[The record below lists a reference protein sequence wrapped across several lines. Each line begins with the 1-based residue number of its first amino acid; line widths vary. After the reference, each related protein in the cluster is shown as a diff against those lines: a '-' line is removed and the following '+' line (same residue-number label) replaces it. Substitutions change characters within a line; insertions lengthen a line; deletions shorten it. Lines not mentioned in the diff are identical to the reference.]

1 MAEGD
6 ATEDKTEAPSDKRR
20 SEARENGSV
29 AKSTE
34 INSVLVLVAGL
45 FVLKITGPWMY
56 HELAGYMLNTFRLIS
71 HPDLGP
77 ASVQTLIANAII
89 FGFRV
94 SAPVVVVILV
104 VGLIANYAQVG
115 LLFTL
120 KPLMPDLNKI
130 NPISGAKKM
139 LSSQSIVELL
149 KSILKLL
156 IIGFVAYI
164 SIKGEFSKFL
174 MLADS
179 ALPVIWVFMLKV
191 SYDVLMKIIM
201 VLIVIAILDFIWQRF
216 SHEKSLRMSKQELK
230 EEHKQMEGDPQIK
243 SRVRSLQREMARRRM
258 YKEIPKATVV
268 VTNPTHIAI
277 ALRYDSTVMKAPVV
291 LAKGKRLIAERIR
304 EIARTA
310 GVPIV
315 EDKPLARAMYDKIDV
330 GFEIPM
336 EFFTA
341 VAEILAYVYRLKNR
355 AAA

>member
-1 MAEGD
+1 
-6 ATEDKTEAPSDKRR
+6 
-20 SEARENGSV
+20 
-29 AKSTE
+29 
-34 INSVLVLVAGL
+34 
-45 FVLKITGPWMY
+45 
-56 HELAGYMLNTFRLIS
+56 
-71 HPDLGP
+71 
-77 ASVQTLIANAII
+77 
-89 FGFRV
+89 
-94 SAPVVVVILV
+94 
-104 VGLIANYAQVG
+104 
-115 LLFTL
+115 
-120 KPLMPDLNKI
+120 
-130 NPISGAKKM
+130 
-139 LSSQSIVELL
+139 
-149 KSILKLL
+149 
-156 IIGFVAYI
+156 
-164 SIKGEFSKFL
+164 

-191 SYDVLMKIIM
+191 SYSVLMKIIM
-201 VLIVIAILDFIWQRF
+201 VLIVLAILDFIWQRF

-243 SRVRSLQREMARRRM
+243 ARVRSLQREMARRRM

-277 ALRYDSTVMKAPVV
+277 ALQYDSAVMKAPVV